1 MKNTGESGV
10 LPRGRRVT
18 RRVQGRGMCESWFVC
33 VCGCEYMKL

>member
-10 LPRGRRVT
+10 LGDPESAGT
-18 RRVQGRGMCESWFVC
+18 RDVRILVCVC